1 MKDFND
7 FLSKYSNDR
16 DFQDYMAE
24 AAAGNLSKEQF
35 SAVSKMILILQER
48 YSLPSRS
55 RFFFVSLIQLSFHL

>member
-16 DFQDYMAE
+16 DFQDCMAE

-35 SAVSKMILILQER
+35 SAVSKMILILLRKYHEWSQ
-48 YSLPSRS
+48 
-55 RFFFVSLIQLSFHL
+55 Q